1 MTPAILGCPTV
12 MPDSDASEAPH
23 ADAGAKA
30 TKGRRAGGAAAIDS
44 RKDLTWKTPPP
55 VTSTADDAAEAARS
69 VARAAVAR
77 SRQPPPGKEVER
89 EREPDKSAA
98 EAVGRLESKVADLQH
113 RLKQQTAIATSA
125 AAAAAKAT
133 AAAETEATR
142 NQVDAFRMRARDSGE
157 FSRDLEASMASA
169 PAALRVACRQ
179 SSVRMR
185 VVAAEA
191 AHDLATLNAEML
203 QDEHEDRREAEHA
216 ELIAAA
222 PGAVQRLVSAS
233 RQV

>member
-1 MTPAILGCPTV
+1 MANATTVPTATGRAL
-12 MPDSDASEAPH
+12 ASR
-23 ADAGAKA
+23 D
-30 TKGRRAGGAAAIDS
+30 
-44 RKDLTWKTPPP
+44 
-55 VTSTADDAAEAARS
+55 
-69 VARAAVAR
+69 
-77 SRQPPPGKEVER
+77 
-89 EREPDKSAA
+89 
-98 EAVGRLESKVADLQH
+98 
-113 RLKQQTAIATSA
+113 TSA
-125 AAAAAKAT
+125 RT
-133 AAAETEATR
+133 AP
-142 NQVDAFRMRARDSGE
+142 
-157 FSRDLEASMASA
+157 ASA
-169 PAALRVACRQ
+169 PAAARVACRQ